1 MSHACCERCQVRFTA
16 DAATYLLA
24 CPDCERPLT
33 RVGEAQR
40 LLGFRLFDPL
50 DLSDLVIDSHE
61 VSPAS
66 FLVSTIVSGIRAGM
80 PDTCTSKP

>member
-1 MSHACCERCQVRFTA
+1 MSHAYCERCQVRFTA

-33 RVGEAQR
+33 RVDEAQR

-61 VSPAS
+61 VSPADPRPKGTRS
-66 FLVSTIVSGIRAGM
+66 RPM
-80 PDTCTSKP
+80 